1 MNSVSL
7 LGQVVGE
14 PQLRENR
21 AGIAECRMRLAVPRR
36 SRDGQREPGVVYVDV
51 TIFGLRAQEC
61 AERLTLGSRVGL
73 TGRLDSDDPR
83 ESAGVLI
90 DQLDY
95 L

>member
-21 AGIAECRMRLAVPRR
+21 AGIAECRMRLAVQRR
-36 SRDGQREPGVVYVDV
+36 SRDGRREPGVVYVDV
-51 TIFGLRAQEC
+51 TTFAHEAHEC
-61 AERLTLGSRVGL
+61 AERLHEGSTVGL
-73 TGRLDSDDPR
+73 VGRIEDDPY
-83 ESAGVLI
+83 GVLI
-90 DQLDY
+90 DQLTF